1 MRRVLLGLPAAVLPA
16 AVLLLSACGDPTTP
30 GRPGA
35 TTVPASPTVTASPS
49 SLPPSDVP
57 PPVDGSSAPPGSGL
71 PSRVDPAPA
80 PGRQITVEGVVEP
93 GVEAGCKILTT
104 PSGSYQLLGS
114 DEQVPLGV
122 RVRIRGE
129 ALTSV
134 STTCQQ
140 GTPLRIISVTRR

>member
-1 MRRVLLGLPAAVLPA
+1 MRRVLLGLPA

-35 TTVPASPTVTASPS
+35 TTVPASAAVTASPS
-49 SLPPSDVP
+49 SSLPRSDVP

-104 PSGSYQLLGS
+104 PSGSYLLLGS

-122 RVRIRGE
+122 RVRIQGE

-134 STTCQQ
+134 LTTCQQ
-140 GTPLRIISVTRR
+140 GTPLRVISVTRR

>member
-1 MRRVLLGLPAAVLPA
+1 MRRVLLGLPA
-16 AVLLLSACGDPTTP
+16 AVLLLSACGDPTAP

-35 TTVPASPTVTASPS
+35 TTVPASPSVTASPSS

-57 PPVDGSSAPPGSGL
+57 PPVDGSSAPSGL

-134 STTCQQ
+134 LTTCQQ
-140 GTPLRIISVTRR
+140 GTPLRVISVTRR

>member
-1 MRRVLLGLPAAVLPA
+1 MRRVLLGLPA

-30 GRPGA
+30 GRAGA
-35 TTVPASPTVTASPS
+35 TTVPASPSVTASPSS

-57 PPVDGSSAPPGSGL
+57 PPVDGSSAPSGSPG
-71 PSRVDPAPA
+71 RVDPAPA

-104 PSGSYQLLGS
+104 PSGSYLLLGS

-140 GTPLRIISVTRR
+140 GTPLRVISVTRR